1 MNSKL
6 IILGLLTLAELAAA
20 GGGLAAVPIDPHQRA
35 REAIVPPIAY
45 APAPRGVMG
54 RMGEFNDMV
63 DAHKRARNT
72 IRDDL
77 WPTSSAQHGGSSVDL
92 SVGQTD
98 PHRHVRSLILGHD
111 D

>member
-6 IILGLLTLAELAAA
+6 IILSLLAMANLAAA
-20 GGGLAAVPIDPHQRA
+20 SGDLAAVPIDPHQRA
-35 REAIVPPIAY
+35 REAIVSPIAY

-54 RMGEFNDMV
+54 RMGESNDLL

-72 IRDDL
+72 IRDDR
-77 WPTSSAQHGGSSVDL
+77 WPSSLAQHGGGSEDL
-92 SVGQTD
+92 SVSQTD
-98 PHRHVRSLILGHD
+98 PHRHVRSMILGHD